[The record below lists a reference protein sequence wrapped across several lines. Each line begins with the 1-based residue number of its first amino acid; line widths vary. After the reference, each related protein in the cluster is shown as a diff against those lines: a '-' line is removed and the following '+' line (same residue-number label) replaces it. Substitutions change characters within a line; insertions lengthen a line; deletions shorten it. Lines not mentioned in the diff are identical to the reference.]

1 MTDSAPATRRHGK
14 NAFMFVIITV
24 AIDMLAF
31 GLIIPVV
38 PTLVQE
44 LGNISAER
52 ATLYIGGL
60 GTTYAF
66 MNFLFG
72 PMLGALSDRFG
83 RRPVLLASIATLSI
97 DFLIMGFANS
107 IWLLF
112 LGRALSGISGA
123 TYSTANAYIA
133 DVTEPENRGKAFG
146 MVGAAFGF
154 GFIFGPVMGGI
165 LGEFDPRAPF
175 FAAAALA
182 LLNFCYGF
190 FVLPE
195 SLEEEH
201 RRPFV
206 PSRSNPFGAV
216 KHFSK
221 LPHVSWFLVSA
232 GVFFLAHTVYPSTW
246 PIHGEIRYDW
256 SPKEIGLSLGLVGLG
271 AAVVQ
276 AGLIGIA
283 LKRFGAVRTAL
294 YGIIINALAL
304 FAYAFAGFGWVVFL
318 IIPIGALGGVA
329 SPTLNSLMS
338 TVTPKNAQG
347 ELQGASASLNSFA
360 MIFGPMIMAGALFY
374 FTEPGT
380 PLHFPGAAF
389 LLAGILT
396 AFSIIPFLRGVEANK
411 EKLPIDE

>member
-1 MTDSAPATRRHGK
+1 
-14 NAFMFVIITV
+14 MFVIITV

-195 SLEEEH
+195 SLEKEH
-201 RRPFV
+201 RRPFA

-304 FAYAFAGFGWVVFL
+304 FAYAFAGLGWVVFL
-318 IIPIGALGGVA
+318 IIPLGALGGVA

-411 EKLPIDE
+411 GKLPIDE

>member
-1 MTDSAPATRRHGK
+1 
-14 NAFMFVIITV
+14 MFVIITV

-304 FAYAFAGFGWVVFL
+304 FAYAFAGLGWVVFL
-318 IIPIGALGGVA
+318 IIPLGARGGVA

>member
-1 MTDSAPATRRHGK
+1 
-14 NAFMFVIITV
+14 MFVIITV

-154 GFIFGPVMGGI
+154 GFIFGPVMG
-165 LGEFDPRAPF
+165 
-175 FAAAALA
+175 
-182 LLNFCYGF
+182 
-190 FVLPE
+190 
-195 SLEEEH
+195 
-201 RRPFV
+201 
-206 PSRSNPFGAV
+206 
-216 KHFSK
+216 
-221 LPHVSWFLVSA
+221 VSWVNS
-232 GVFFLAHTVYPSTW
+232 
-246 PIHGEIRYDW
+246 IHAR
-256 SPKEIGLSLGLVGLG
+256 LSL
-271 AAVVQ
+271 
-276 AGLIGIA
+276 
-283 LKRFGAVRTAL
+283 
-294 YGIIINALAL
+294 
-304 FAYAFAGFGWVVFL
+304 
-318 IIPIGALGGVA
+318 
-329 SPTLNSLMS
+329 
-338 TVTPKNAQG
+338 
-347 ELQGASASLNSFA
+347 
-360 MIFGPMIMAGALFY
+360 
-374 FTEPGT
+374 
-380 PLHFPGAAF
+380 
-389 LLAGILT
+389 LLRRW
-396 AFSIIPFLRGVEANK
+396 PC
-411 EKLPIDE
+411 

>member
-1 MTDSAPATRRHGK
+1 
-14 NAFMFVIITV
+14 MFVIITV

-83 RRPVLLASIATLSI
+83 RRPILLASIATLSI

-154 GFIFGPVMGGI
+154 GFIFGPIMGGI

-283 LKRFGAVRTAL
+283 LKRFGAVRTTL

-304 FAYAFAGFGWVVFL
+304 FAYAFAGLGWVVFL
-318 IIPIGALGGVA
+318 IIPLGALGGVA